1 MRSHGFEFKLDRT
14 KRKIQRIKNQPFFLW
29 RQRALWLGM
38 FFDSYCSGG
47 LRPSMGN
54 GSALIETP
62 LQGKTPRWNGKSLN
76 HCLFEIRLCTAKERG
91 MPSRPC
97 GNCSTCSCPFP
108 LESWITPKHTGGAY
122 GSERRAELL
131 SSNPKATC
139 FRN

>member
-54 GSALIETP
+54 GSAPIETP

-76 HCLFEIRLCTAKERG
+76 HCLFEIRLCTATERRKRKG
-91 MPSRPC
+91 HAVSAVWKLFYLLV
-97 GNCSTCSCPFP
+97 PFP
-108 LESWITPKHTGGAY
+108 FGIMDHAKAH
-122 GSERRAELL
+122 RRCLRIGE
-131 SSNPKATC
+131 T
-139 FRN
+139 R